1 MSDES
6 IRHAWRELD
15 RLFGPPK
22 SGILTARKNSA
33 QVYALAVLEAADAD
47 RIKCIGKKHLQL
59 AAEKI
64 LDGSQLSS
72 FLMNVIAYER

>member
-6 IRHAWRELD
+6 IRHACRELD
-15 RLFGPPK
+15 RHFGAPK
-22 SGILTARKNSA
+22 PGRLTARKNAA

-47 RIKCIGKKHLQL
+47 RIKRIGKKHLQF
-59 AAEKI
+59 AAEKA

-72 FLMNVIAYER
+72 FLTNVIAYER